1 MERLMPD
8 VEQAEQAESFVVVR
22 NHEDQYSIWWAD
34 REIPAGWQ
42 QAGKTGSK
50 GECLDYID
58 QVWTDMRPASLR
70 KWMDENSDR

>member
-1 MERLMPD
+1 MPD
-8 VEQAEQAESFVVVR
+8 VEQAEAFVVVR

-34 REIPAGWQ
+34 REVPEGWQ
-42 QAGKTGSK
+42 EVGKNGSK
-50 GECLDYID
+50 EECLDYIG